1 MNSAS
6 SLDLL
11 RLSTINVIVYKSCG
25 ELLLQFCQSILLFRV
40 SFFMF
45 SWIKQLQNYKLFL
58 FTLKMCS
65 SNLKWSHFTNH
76 TQTFS
81 RLTFFQHFF
90 SKYFRVF
97 LGCSKTKKGHSKV
110 GKDVLK
116 QERIFINRI
125 GHSQI
130 DKNCVY
136 CPFCYQTMCKIA
148 IAHPTPKNEPH
159 ACTSRTFLRMDFARI
174 RFLST
179 HPLLNCWLH

>member
-1 MNSAS
+1 MKRCKISLLYFDWEMKPQSPFSWSQIWRLRVASIPRYKKVFYLHTYIFFAQTLDLLGTNIDDWMNSAS

-11 RLSTINVIVYKSCG
+11 RLSTINVIVCMSCG

-90 SKYFRVF
+90 SKYFR
-97 LGCSKTKKGHSKV
+97 CSKTK
-110 GKDVLK
+110 
-116 QERIFINRI
+116 
-125 GHSQI
+125 
-130 DKNCVY
+130 
-136 CPFCYQTMCKIA
+136 
-148 IAHPTPKNEPH
+148 
-159 ACTSRTFLRMDFARI
+159 
-174 RFLST
+174 
-179 HPLLNCWLH
+179 